1 MQQLGLCLS
10 SIGASLTFFL
20 LQEAQAEIDRP
31 LQLRDDRCQFCSKVE
46 QWTVKDRR
54 EKNKSISENNFNVL
68 STFLKMIQR
77 DRMRP
82 RSSCRLLC

>member
-31 LQLRDDRCQFCSKVE
+31 LQLRDDRCQFQQQSG
-46 QWTVKDRR
+46 TMDRKRPQR
-54 EKNKSISENNFNVL
+54 EKQIN
-68 STFLKMIQR
+68 Q
-77 DRMRP
+77 
-82 RSSCRLLC
+82 